1 MTARSI
7 DSRRHIR
14 TDTRLSNGRGDGISG
29 RDGRRARSRV
39 SARPRPVCLYQRRSW
54 TPRQPSRSVAAG
66 PDATPGRRRGRAGAP
81 GAAASNHWGGGDV
94 SRAGAPG
101 AAGDRGVRCPD
112 ADGVACLRRVR
123 CPRMLPVRAD
133 SVAVRFLRAR
143 GPCRRD
149 PIRARPATTLP
160 PRQLRW
166 PGWAAG
172 APAAAGWEDAV
183 AM

>member
-7 DSRRHIR
+7 ASRRHIR

-81 GAAASNHWGGGDV
+81 GAC
-94 SRAGAPG
+94 
-101 AAGDRGVRCPD
+101 GVRGGIQPL
-112 ADGVACLRRVR
+112 LRRR
-123 CPRMLPVRAD
+123 
-133 SVAVRFLRAR
+133 RFAR
-143 GPCRRD
+143 GGAGR
-149 PIRARPATTLP
+149 
-160 PRQLRW
+160 
-166 PGWAAG
+166 GWG
-172 APAAAGWEDAV
+172 SWGEVP
-183 AM
+183 